1 MKYWFGY
8 LVAAIFGAIT
18 WVLLQFG
25 EKFSD
30 LVDMVYPYVDRNLQG
45 YLAQWTSVVDYPVWQ
60 LLAIVLLVLILA
72 SLVLVVI
79 LKRSFVAWGGWVAA
93 VFSAIYMLHILMWG
107 LSYHAGDLS
116 NDLRLDTSSYNLEE
130 LVEAT
135 EYYRDKAME
144 LAAQV
149 NRDSQGNVDFADFE
163 TLAANAGK
171 GFEILTYE
179 HHYPVF
185 AGSRL
190 PVKKLGW
197 ADLYSS
203 MGITGVTFGIT
214 GEAAVN
220 PQIPDVTLPFTMI
233 HEMAHR
239 MCIANERDANFT
251 GFLACSVHPD
261 LEFQYSGYFMAYRYC
276 YNALA
281 GVNHPSASAAA
292 ARIKTGVSKT
302 LQQDMDSYSQFFRSK
317 ENALA
322 TNVADTMND
331 AYLKTS
337 GDTSG
342 IASYGLVCDL
352 LVNWHIQTVV
362 LPSISVEESK
372 FDPYDENQIDLTGI
386 VNAR

>member
-149 NRDSQGNVDFADFE
+149 NRDSQGNVIGRLQKKGALLHE
-163 TLAANAGK
+163 NKLKAA
-171 GFEILTYE
+171 
-179 HHYPVF
+179 
-185 AGSRL
+185 
-190 PVKKLGW
+190 
-197 ADLYSS
+197 
-203 MGITGVTFGIT
+203 
-214 GEAAVN
+214 
-220 PQIPDVTLPFTMI
+220 
-233 HEMAHR
+233 
-239 MCIANERDANFT
+239 
-251 GFLACSVHPD
+251 
-261 LEFQYSGYFMAYRYC
+261 
-276 YNALA
+276 
-281 GVNHPSASAAA
+281 
-292 ARIKTGVSKT
+292 
-302 LQQDMDSYSQFFRSK
+302 
-317 ENALA
+317 
-322 TNVADTMND
+322 
-331 AYLKTS
+331 
-337 GDTSG
+337 
-342 IASYGLVCDL
+342 GL
-352 LVNWHIQTVV
+352 
-362 LPSISVEESK
+362 S
-372 FDPYDENQIDLTGI
+372 
-386 VNAR
+386 

>member
-8 LVAAIFGAIT
+8 LVAAIFGAIS

-30 LVDMVYPYVDRNLQG
+30 LVDMVYPYVIRNLQN
-45 YLAQWTSVVDYPVWQ
+45 YLAQWTSIVDYPVWQ

-72 SLVLVVI
+72 SLILVVI
-79 LKRSFVAWGGWVAA
+79 LKRSIIGWTGWVAA
-93 VFSAIYMLHILMWG
+93 VFSGIYMLHTLMWG

-116 NDLRLDTSSYNLEE
+116 QDLRLDTSSYNLEE

-144 LAAQV
+144 LSLLV
-149 NRDSQGNVDFADFE
+149 NRDENGNVKFAEFE
-163 TLAANAGK
+163 TLAETAGK

-197 ADLYSS
+197 ADMYSS

-220 PQIPDVTLPFTMI
+220 PQIPDVTIPFTML

-239 MCIANERDANFT
+239 MCIANERDANFA

-261 LEFQYSGYFMAYRYC
+261 VEFQYSGYFMAYRYC

-281 GVNHPSASAAA
+281 GVSHPSAAA
-292 ARIKTGVSKT
+292 AAARVKAGVSQT
-302 LQQDMDSYSQFFRSK
+302 LQKDMDSYSQFFRSK
-317 ENALA
+317 ESTLA
-322 TNVADTMND
+322 TNVADSMND

-342 IASYGLVCDL
+342 IASYGQVCDL
-352 LVNWHIQTVV
+352 LVSWHIQTVV

-372 FDPYDENQIDLTGI
+372 FDPYDESQIDLTGI

>member
-8 LVAAIFGAIT
+8 LTAAIFGAIT

-25 EKFSD
+25 EKFTN
-30 LVDMVYPYVDRNLQG
+30 LVDMVYPYVFRNVQN
-45 YLAQWTSVVDYPVWQ
+45 YLAQWTAIVDYPVWQ
-60 LLAIVLLVLILA
+60 LLAIALLVIILA
-72 SLVLVVI
+72 SLVLIVI
-79 LKRSFVAWGGWVAA
+79 LKRSFIQWAGWVLA
-93 VFSAIYMLHILMWG
+93 VFSAIYMLHTLVWG
-107 LSYHAGDLS
+107 LSYHTGDLS
-116 NDLRLDTSSYNLEE
+116 QDLRLDTSSYTLEE
-130 LVEAT
+130 LTEAT
-135 EYYRDKAME
+135 EYYRDRAME
-144 LAAQV
+144 LAAWV
-149 NRDSQGNVDFADFE
+149 ARDDQGNVKFDNFE
-163 TLAANAGK
+163 TLANAAGD
-171 GFEILTYE
+171 GFKVLTYQ

-197 ADLYSS
+197 ADMYTS
-203 MGITGVTFGIT
+203 MGITGVTFGLT

-220 PQIPDVTLPFTMI
+220 PQIPDVTIPFTMV

-261 LEFQYSGYFMAYRYC
+261 LQFQYSGYFMAYRYC

-281 GVNHPSASAAA
+281 SVNHPSAVAAA
-292 ARIKTGVSKT
+292 ARVQQGVSRQ
-302 LQQDMDSYSQFFRSK
+302 LQQDMDYYSQFFRSK
-317 ENALA
+317 QNNLA

-342 IASYGLVCDL
+342 IASYGQVCDL
-352 LVNWHIQTVV
+352 LVSWHIQTVV

-372 FDPYDENQIDLTGI
+372 FDPYDESQIDLSGI